1 LDLAALTL
9 LHLLV
14 FVYWLGGD
22 LGAFYASSILSDPD
36 AAPAARLAAA
46 KVVAN
51 VDMAPRTALILAF
64 PTGASLAAAKGWWVL
79 SPTAQAAIWIGFV
92 LWLALAWR
100 LHLRHAPPGSALRAL
115 DLAIRW
121 LALAAFAA
129 AGVAAL
135 AGRLEVPLFL
145 GLKLLIL
152 AAAIGAG
159 LAVRGAL
166 KRFGPA
172 VGRLAAGDAG
182 PETHAAIAGGLA
194 RVRPAV
200 LLIWLLLVAATF
212 LGLWTPQ

>member
-1 LDLAALTL
+1 MDLAALTL
-9 LHLLV
+9 LHLFV

-64 PTGASLAAAKGWWVL
+64 PTGATLAVAKGWWTL
-79 SPTAQAAIWIGFV
+79 SPALHGAIWIGGL

-100 LHLRHAPPGSALRAL
+100 LHLGHAPPGSGLRTL
-115 DLAIRW
+115 DLGIRW
-121 LALAAFAA
+121 LALAAL
-129 AGVAAL
+129 AGAGGAAL
-135 AGRLEVPLFL
+135 AGALELPLFL
-145 GLKLLIL
+145 AVKLLIL

-172 VGRLAAGDAG
+172 IGRLAAGDAD
-182 PETHAAIAGGLA
+182 PDTNAAIAGSLA

-200 LLIWLLLVAATF
+200 LLIWLLLVAAAF
-212 LGLWTPQ
+212 LGIWTPQ